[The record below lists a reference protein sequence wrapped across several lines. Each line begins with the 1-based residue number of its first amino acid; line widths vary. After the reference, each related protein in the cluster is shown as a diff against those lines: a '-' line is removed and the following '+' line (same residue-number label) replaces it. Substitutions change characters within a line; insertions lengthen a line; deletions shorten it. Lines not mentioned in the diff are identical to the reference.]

1 MEVQKGR
8 CEKAGRLNES
18 RSERTNELITK
29 LILILNLTKEASRA
43 LLMMDISSS
52 SPPPPPPPPSAS
64 LDSQAAVFTRF
75 SLLFVET
82 GRLKVAKH
90 ERDSLLLLK
99 VDDALSSGGLL
110 FKGG

>member
-52 SPPPPPPPPSAS
+52 SPPPPPPPSAS